1 MAMEQVDDARDGP
14 YFLQELKWVSIDS
27 LPYMID
33 EVKLRDYIK
42 QQTGGE
48 VDLDP
53 KEHIHL
59 FHSDRHPG
67 RFETC

>member
-1 MAMEQVDDARDGP
+1 MDTNQVNDARDGP
-14 YFLQELKWVSIDS
+14 YYVEELKWVSIDG

-33 EVKLRDYIK
+33 EVKLRNYIR
-42 QQTGGE
+42 QETGGE

-53 KEHIHL
+53 EENIHL

-67 RFETC
+67 R